1 MFMPFGLQVV
11 VRCWGLKSGPLQEQC
26 ALFTAKLA
34 NTFFLLKT
42 VVILRQGK
50 RHLIWAVNLAFQER
64 HYLVALS
71 QCIIWS
77 VLSHRFP
84 SSGKVYHFV
93 CSGDAIDFAGRERW
107 VSEEFKSVPPL
118 QRFEAVLERT
128 AFKSLMF
135 SRILE

>member
-1 MFMPFGLQVV
+1 MWSVEASDVHVV
-11 VRCWGLKSGPLQEQC
+11 WVAGRGEVLGTEIGSSTRAVC
-26 ALFTAKLA
+26 AFHCEARQH
-34 NTFFLLKT
+34 FFLLKT

-64 HYLVALS
+64 RYLVAVS

-84 SSGKVYHFV
+84 SSGKVCF
-93 CSGDAIDFAGRERW
+93 GDAIDFAGRERW

-118 QRFEAVLERT
+118 QRFEAVLERP
-128 AFKSLMF
+128 
-135 SRILE
+135 